1 MKFDNV
7 NLSALGVPLR
17 DQTSAPTI
25 DTFPIRFN
33 QNTEVQWREAVGSI
47 SETQPDRAWAR
58 ALENYVDLCTKRSV
72 YPFSPHDSQNDRI
85 YGALITARRT
95 VVRWMER
102 YDLHSVLKARRT
114 HRLVRMIPTGFVLR
128 CEGECDYVK
137 GDLPITEKLGLRRT
151 STDYA
156 AIWQRDIAA
165 GLTFFIA
172 NKGAN
177 LSGRWSYGYEIAV
190 NIFPSIPGRPLA
202 SSKELEE
209 FILRVLYLPIL
220 RAYRPQGMHHR
231 LV

>member
-1 MKFDNV
+1 MEYSNV
-7 NLSALGVPLR
+7 NLSALGVPIR
-17 DQTSAPTI
+17 DQQSPPTI

-47 SETQPDRAWAR
+47 SETSPERAWAK
-58 ALENYVDLCTKRSV
+58 AFKNYVELCSKRSLF
-72 YPFSPHDSQNDRI
+72 PFSPHDSQNDRI

-95 VVRWMER
+95 VVRWMEKHN
-102 YDLHSVLKARRT
+102 LHSQLKTRQT
-114 HRLVRMIPTGFVLR
+114 HRLVRMTSTGFLLR
-128 CEGECDYVK
+128 CEGTCDYVK
-137 GDLPITEKLGLRRT
+137 EALPITEKLGLRRT
-151 STDYA
+151 SVDYA

-165 GLTFFIA
+165 GLSFFVA

-177 LSGRWSYGYEIAV
+177 MSGRWSYGYEISID
-190 NIFPSIPGRPLA
+190 IFPAIPGKPLA

-209 FILRVLYLPIL
+209 FILKVLYLPIL